1 MNIITIILASVLGAT
16 VTFYVSEQLKQ
27 GPVRAS
33 ALLSLTIGLFFYCFP
48 NVLNVYLTQN
58 IPLVFI
64 GASFIGMA
72 SPKGKNNYLLLA
84 FAGLLFSIVYI
95 NKSAFFKGYG
105 GALGTL
111 AFIAL
116 ITTLFFAHLLT
127 HKSKMLSRFK
137 WMKNKVFNNENN

>member
-1 MNIITIILASVLGAT
+1 MNIILIILASILGAT
-16 VTFYVSEQLKQ
+16 LTFYVSEALKQ

-33 ALLSLTIGLFFYCFP
+33 ALLSLIIGLFFYYFP
-48 NVLNVYLTQN
+48 DILNVYLTKN

-84 FAGLLFSIVYI
+84 FSGLLFSIVYI
-95 NKSAFFKGYG
+95 NKSSFLKGYG

-116 ITTLFFAHLLT
+116 ITTLFFAHLLN
-127 HKSKMLSRFK
+127 HRSKMLYKFK
-137 WMKNKVFNNENN
+137 LIRKKIFKKNDN

>member
-1 MNIITIILASVLGAT
+1 M
-16 VTFYVSEQLKQ
+16 
-27 GPVRAS
+27 
-33 ALLSLTIGLFFYCFP
+33 
-48 NVLNVYLTQN
+48 YLTQN